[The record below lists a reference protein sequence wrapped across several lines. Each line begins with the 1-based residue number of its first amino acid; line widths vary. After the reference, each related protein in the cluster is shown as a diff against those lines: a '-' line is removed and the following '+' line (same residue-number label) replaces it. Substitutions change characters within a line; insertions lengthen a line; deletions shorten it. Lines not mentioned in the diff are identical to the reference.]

1 MKRRRR
7 LVIAIASA
15 ALLLSGPAIAQRS
28 PAERAA
34 ELDRLLAALK
44 AAPDEATAALLEA
57 RIRAFWL
64 EGASPA
70 VRLLMARGIRNL
82 NAKAA
87 ADAERDFDDVIA
99 LDPNLAEAYFQRGI
113 ARWKQDK
120 LAAAIRDMEE
130 TLRRQPRHFD
140 AFRVLSEIA
149 EQRHDYMSALKAWQK
164 LLSLDPKTPGGEAK
178 LKELTR
184 RAMGESA

>member
-1 MKRRRR
+1 MTRRRC
-7 LVIAIASA
+7 
-15 ALLLSGPAIAQRS
+15 LLLTIGLAAMQLSRPAFAQRS

-64 EGASPA
+64 EGTSPA

-99 LDPNLAEAYFQRGI
+99 LDPNLAEAYFQRGL
-113 ARWKQDK
+113 ARWKQGK
-120 LAAAIRDMEE
+120 AAAAIRDMEE